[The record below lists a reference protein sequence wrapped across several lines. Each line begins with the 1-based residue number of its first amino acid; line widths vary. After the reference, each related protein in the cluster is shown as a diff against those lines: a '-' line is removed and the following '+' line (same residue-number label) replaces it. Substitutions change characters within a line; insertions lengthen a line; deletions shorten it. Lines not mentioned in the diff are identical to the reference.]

1 LLLLLVLLLV
11 MLLLRIPFFVLLI
24 CASVAADVLTAH
36 CNSVGGKCTALSGPL
51 SFDIYCSSCGRPF
64 CPAACFQCT
73 ALPLLTW
80 VARQLF
86 QAAFASA
93 CQVCSCKAHAV
104 PFGSSDLR
112 TVQLLPIYSAFW
124 VEQQLVSWCMRL
136 YPARFSLPLELVCV
150 VCVRTLLCSGLKTPS
165 G

>member
-1 LLLLLVLLLV
+1 VSLWGVLLVALQMLFLMLIVLLLLLLVLLLV

-104 PFGSSDLR
+104 SEDCPITAHL
-112 TVQLLPIYSAFW
+112 QCLL
-124 VEQQLVSWCMRL
+124 
-136 YPARFSLPLELVCV
+136 
-150 VCVRTLLCSGLKTPS
+150 G
-165 G
+165 